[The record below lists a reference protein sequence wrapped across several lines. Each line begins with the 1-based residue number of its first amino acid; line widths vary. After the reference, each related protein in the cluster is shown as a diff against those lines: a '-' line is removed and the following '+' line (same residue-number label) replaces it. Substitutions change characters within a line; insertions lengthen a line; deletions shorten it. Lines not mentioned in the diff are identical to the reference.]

1 MKIITKAHAL
11 RVLRR
16 AYGPEHA
23 ESVAEQLPEQFDM
36 ENPADAALLFRL
48 GLTPDRLASQLGGEI

>member
-11 RVLRR
+11 RVARR

-23 ESVAEQLPEQFDM
+23 ESLAGRLPERLDLDDA
-36 ENPADAALLFRL
+36 ADAQLLFRL
-48 GLTPDRLASQLGGEI
+48 GLTPDRLFSALGAEI